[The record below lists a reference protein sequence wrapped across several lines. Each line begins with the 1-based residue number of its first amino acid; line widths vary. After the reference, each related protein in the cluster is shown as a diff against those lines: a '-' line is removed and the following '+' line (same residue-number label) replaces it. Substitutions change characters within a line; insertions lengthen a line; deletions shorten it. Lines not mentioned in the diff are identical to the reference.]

1 MHQRH
6 NHGGNNGYNG
16 YSNNNNNGYYNNN
29 NNYNSSNMNRNSRGG
44 YNSYDAEGGRG
55 YSASD
60 MNSNIMEQQNN
71 DKIDQLSSQVAMLK
85 GLTIDIGNEVKEQN
99 SLLDQM
105 GDGFANTGDLLAG
118 SLRKIGTMLEKGGA
132 RHMCMMVG
140 FIVAVIVLLYMLM
153 KSGR

>member
-6 NHGGNNGYNG
+6 SHGGYNG
-16 YSNNNNNGYYNNN
+16 YNNNNGYYNNN
-29 NNYNSSNMNRNSRGG
+29 SNMNRNSRGG
-44 YNSYDAEGGRG
+44 YNSYDAEGGRGG

-118 SLRKIGTMLEKGGA
+118 SLRKIGTMLDKGGA